1 MKSVSK
7 YYGLVAVVLFLYGTN
22 LCYFFISSEI
32 LARVIGLGFYYLLPI
47 PIWVWALFQKQ
58 NPLLGL
64 GNWFEKSFEKKNVDF
79 WTKVAIFCLGLI
91 WAYTASL
98 AYLLDIIELRE
109 SGPREVVA
117 EVLSTHDNIRLK
129 YNYAEINILNLA
141 YKIFFYGLGKNSEMN
156 YVPYLNQNEKYLFDI
171 IKEPF
176 KLLQLEY
183 QTISTNANPERKYYT
198 IKIKESK
205 EEIDL
210 FYYPFDGHI
219 NILGHYFRHLFQ
231 TVNFV
236 ISQDFLDSQEKYSYL
251 KILRAQLSNF
261 EQLMLYYNAII
272 WFDIEWREAFTE
284 YRFIKKPDSY
294 LQ

>member
-117 EVLSTHDNIRLK
+117 EVLSTHAGTGAIANHLTLDSDIRYLS
-129 YNYAEINILNLA
+129 ASHFPSGTF
-141 YKIFFYGLGKNSEMN
+141 KIGGTY
-156 YVPYLNQNEKYLFDI
+156 
-171 IKEPF
+171 
-176 KLLQLEY
+176 KLLYLHNTEEVIDAEL
-183 QTISTNANPERKYYT
+183 IST
-198 IKIKESK
+198 
-205 EEIDL
+205 
-210 FYYPFDGHI
+210 
-219 NILGHYFRHLFQ
+219 
-231 TVNFV
+231 
-236 ISQDFLDSQEKYSYL
+236 DST
-251 KILRAQLSNF
+251 
-261 EQLMLYYNAII
+261 
-272 WFDIEWREAFTE
+272 D
-284 YRFIKKPDSY
+284 
-294 LQ
+294 